1 MILLLQIILTLV
13 VVSKI
18 SFNWA
23 GSLKVVAMIVVGIL
37 VFCFSWYILVILGI
51 YFVVCLLK

>member
-1 MILLLQIILTLV
+1 MILLLQLILTLV

-23 GSLKVVAMIVVGIL
+23 GSLKVVAMIVVGI
-37 VFCFSWYILVILGI
+37 VIFCFSWYILIIFGI
-51 YFVVCLLK
+51 YFLICLLK